1 VQFVHIVIKYPLT
14 LHCVVQEYPFILCYI
29 VTERPKGDVIGKE
42 ERTSS
47 DKKRE
52 RRHKKLRQRER
63 QHEREKRE
71 QAIEKLRPG
80 LGNKY
85 SKEKAMRDME
95 KVTKSSNITQVH
107 LALQTVVVLCLTKV
121 IFDCCARTSSSTSA
135 KYSISRNC
143 LSVLSTS

>member
-1 VQFVHIVIKYPLT
+1 MS
-14 LHCVVQEYPFILCYI
+14 FILCSV

-71 QAIEKLRPG
+71 RAIDKLRPG

-85 SKEKAMRDME
+85 SKEKAMRDLE
-95 KVTKSSNITQVH
+95 KVTKSNNITQVH
-107 LALQTVVVLCLTKV
+107 LALQIVLVFELCLTKV
-121 IFDCCARTSSSTSA
+121 FVDCCARTSLSTNA
-135 KYSISRNC
+135 EYSMC
-143 LSVLSTS
+143 GKCQSVLSTS

>member
-1 VQFVHIVIKYPLT
+1 MLVLT
-14 LHCVVQEYPFILCYI
+14 SLSYDLLKVYTLLLNILWHCTLLPSSTPFILCSV

-71 QAIEKLRPG
+71 KAIEKLQPG

-85 SKEKAMRDME
+85 SKEKALRDLE
-95 KVTKSSNITQVH
+95 KVTKNSNITQVH
-107 LALQTVVVLCLTKV
+107 LV
-121 IFDCCARTSSSTSA
+121 
-135 KYSISRNC
+135 
-143 LSVLSTS
+143 